1 MPLFTFYP
9 CRADGSST
17 TFETCECPDD
27 NRALSIAERVLQE
40 HQSSVEVVIW
50 QGERRVGALAR
61 TALPA

>member
-17 TFETCECPDD
+17 AFQTLECPDD
-27 NRALSIAERVLQE
+27 EQALLFAHRVLEE
-40 HQSSVEVVIW
+40 HQSSVEVVVW
-50 QGERRVGALAR
+50 QGERQVGSVAR